1 MGGGLIPLPPAR
13 RQRGEGNLGPLKE
26 EQVGGEEGG
35 GGKRRPVE
43 REELD
48 GGAEGEP
55 PRPPDLPHPPPP
67 RGPGRAGGGYPGLPG
82 ATLKPRV
89 LRSET
94 KSSFF
99 ERSGCALEL
108 CDSARAGERGAG
120 GDGRGRGGAAR
131 TPSPGLPNHALL
143 LEAIPYPPL
152 SRCGARAAVK
162 VMGRTAQRRTGNS
175 GPRGQPPHTPHTSR
189 PPECNVTERRGGT
202 PPPPVIPGVGEN
214 PAFGVQ
220 QGEDRDSQ
228 HPHHSARTQELG
240 GPMQHPSLAPQEA
253 TGLECLG
260 VPQNW
265 GSLRLPGNP
274 SAPPKFLRLVSP
286 GNKSPPHVLPPP
298 PPVSAGVFML
308 GGPGLGAPTPG
319 RSSRRPRCPVPSRAR
334 RAALGASPGLASQSL
349 SPPRRRLPG

>member
-1 MGGGLIPLPPAR
+1 MAPLRRSKLAGKRGAEGKDGRLKEKRWMGG
-13 RQRGEGNLGPLKE
+13 EK
-26 EQVGGEEGG
+26 
-35 GGKRRPVE
+35 
-43 REELD
+43 
-48 GGAEGEP
+48 GEP
-55 PRPPDLPHPPPP
+55 PRPPPHLPHPPQP
-67 RGPGRAGGGYPGLPG
+67 RGPGGAGGGYLGLPG

-131 TPSPGLPNHALL
+131 TPSLELPNHALL

-152 SRCGARAAVK
+152 SRCGARAALK
-162 VMGRTAQRRTGNS
+162 VMGRTTQRGTGNS
-175 GPRGQPPHTPHTSR
+175 GPRG
-189 PPECNVTERRGGT
+189 E
-202 PPPPVIPGVGEN
+202 PPPTRPAHVPAPRVQRDRAAGRDPTTPVIPGVGEN

-220 QGEDRDSQ
+220 QGEDQDSQ
-228 HPHHSARTQELG
+228 HPHHSARTQK
-240 GPMQHPSLAPQEA
+240 
-253 TGLECLG
+253 LG
-260 VPQNW
+260 VPCSTPRLRHEKQQVSSAR
-265 GSLRLPGNP
+265 GSPRTGDHSGYPGTLQP
-274 SAPPKFLRLVSP
+274 PPKFLRLVSR

-308 GGPGLGAPTPG
+308 GGPGRGAPTPG